1 MHHPRQ
7 HADICS
13 TGSLWT
19 SVGLQSLTRHT
30 AEVWT
35 QIGGAAPC
43 RMLLSCQDVFNINF
57 LAFCHQV
64 QNFMA
69 DLQYLCY
76 STVDLTLDLPRADL
90 ISSLLNSKRG
100 DEWSLRAFASM
111 LISTAIFL
119 RARAEIKNLL
129 CEQQALL
136 IFSTCKNP
144 YGNPFL

>member
-1 MHHPRQ
+1 MPGKQPVRKCTIQ
-7 HADICS
+7 DNMLI
-13 TGSLWT
+13 
-19 SVGLQSLTRHT
+19 SVQLVACEPVRG
-30 AEVWT
+30 
-35 QIGGAAPC
+35 
-43 RMLLSCQDVFNINF
+43 MLLSCQDVFNINF

-111 LISTAIFL
+111 LSTAIFL

>member
-7 HADICS
+7 DADICS

-111 LISTAIFL
+111 LSTAIFL